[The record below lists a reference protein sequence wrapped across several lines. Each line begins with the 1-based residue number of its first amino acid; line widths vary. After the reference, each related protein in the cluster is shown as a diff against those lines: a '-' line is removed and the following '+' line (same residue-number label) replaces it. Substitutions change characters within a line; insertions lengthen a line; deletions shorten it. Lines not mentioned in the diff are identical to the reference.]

1 MAGKA
6 DLYEQDILKLLLNG
20 TPIANVADNAAT
32 GPLTNLYVALHSADP
47 LSGTTEGGTQTTS
60 EVAYTSYARVAV
72 ARNNGSPA
80 WTVTTDGNGVTRAV
94 PTAAIN
100 FPKATGGTA
109 AATHFSIGSAASG
122 AGRVFYAGPLTLTL
136 NVSNGV
142 TPQLDTTTYI
152 QED

>member
-32 GPLTNLYVALHSADP
+32 GPLSSLYVSLHTADP
-47 LSGTTEGGTQTTS
+47 LAGTTEAGTQSTS

-72 ARNNGSPA
+72 ARNNAAPF
-80 WTVTTDGNGVTRAV
+80 WTVTTDANGLTRAV

-109 AATHFSIGSAASG
+109 AATHFAIGSSASG
-122 AGRVFYAGPLTLTL
+122 AGRVFYAGPLSLTI